1 MAVPDSSAS
10 VPPGGHALDVAPA
23 APSAMRRVLAL
34 APYLLLVPAI
44 VYLIVFIAWPMVGA
58 LLLSIRTPEGE
69 WTTRYLQRMVN
80 DVNFTDALRN
90 TLLLLIIIIPL
101 QFVLAVIMALL
112 IQARLKGSGLLLY
125 AWTIPLAVSD
135 LAAGLV
141 WLSIFSDLGYLNS
154 FLQTLGLINTPF
166 AFLSYENPV
175 SMFMCV
181 VIAELWRA
189 TAIVMVIVVAGLQ
202 LIPPDYGEAAEV
214 FGATPW
220 QRVRHVTLPMLRPS
234 IQVGLIL
241 RTILAFQVFAIVLAL
256 AGTRMPVL
264 ASEAY
269 SWYYDNRNA
278 NVAAAYALLILVF
291 SLITTGFYLR
301 ALRTRDEELG
311 Q

>member
-1 MAVPDSSAS
+1 MAVPDSSVSAS
-10 VPPGGHALDVAPA
+10 AGQASDVAP
-23 APSAMRRVLAL
+23 PKFVRRPTSW
-34 APYLLLVPAI
+34 APYFLLLPAA
-44 VYLIVFIAWPMVGA
+44 VFLILFIAWPMVGA
-58 LLLSIRTPEGE
+58 LLLSVRTPEGE
-69 WTTRYLQRMVN
+69 WTTRYLQRMVI

-90 TLLLLIIIIPL
+90 TLILLIVVIPL
-101 QFVLAVIMALL
+101 QFGLAVIMALL
-112 IQARLKGSGLLLY
+112 IHAKLKGSSMLLY

-141 WLSIFSDLGYLNS
+141 WLSIFSDRGYLNS

-175 SMFMCV
+175 SMYMCV
-181 VIAELWRA
+181 IIAELWRA

-202 LIPPDYGEAAEV
+202 LIPPDYDEAAAV
-214 FGATPW
+214 FGASYW
-220 QRVRHVTLPMLRPS
+220 QRMRYVTLPMLRPS

-269 SWYYDNRNA
+269 AWYYDNRNP
-278 NVAAAYALLILVF
+278 NVAAAYALLILIF
-291 SLITTGFYLR
+291 SLITTVFYLR
-301 ALRTRDEELG
+301 MLRTRDEELG

>member
-1 MAVPDSSAS
+1 MAVPGSSVSASSAGQAS
-10 VPPGGHALDVAPA
+10 DVAP
-23 APSAMRRVLAL
+23 PKFVRRPTSW
-34 APYLLLVPAI
+34 APYFLLLPAI
-44 VYLIVFIAWPMVGA
+44 VFLIVFIAWPMVGA
-58 LLLSIRTPEGE
+58 LLLSVRTPEGE

-80 DVNFTDALRN
+80 DTNFSDALRN
-90 TLLLLIIIIPL
+90 TLILLIIVIPL
-101 QFVLAVIMALL
+101 QFCLAVIMALL
-112 IQARLKGSGLLLY
+112 IHAKLKGSSLLLY

-141 WLSIFSDLGYLNS
+141 WLSIFSDRGYLNS
-154 FLQTLGLINTPF
+154 LMQSLGLINTPF

-175 SMFMCV
+175 SMYICV

-202 LIPPDYGEAAEV
+202 LIPPDYDEAAAV
-214 FGATPW
+214 FGASYW
-220 QRVRHVTLPMLRPS
+220 QRMRYVTLPMLRPS

-241 RTILAFQVFAIVLAL
+241 RTILAFQVFATVLAL

-269 SWYYDNRNA
+269 AWYYDNRNP
-278 NVAAAYALLILVF
+278 NVAAAYALLILIF
-291 SLITTGFYLR
+291 SLITTVFYLR
-301 ALRTRDEELG
+301 MLRTRDEELG